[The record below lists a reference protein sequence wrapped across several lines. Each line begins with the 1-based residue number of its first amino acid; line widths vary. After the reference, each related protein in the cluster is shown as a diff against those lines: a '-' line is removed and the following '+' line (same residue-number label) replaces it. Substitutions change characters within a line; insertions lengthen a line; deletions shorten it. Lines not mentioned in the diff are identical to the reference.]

1 MSPGDGVPR
10 GTLHELTMRSEDS
23 TIYPGVDRKPPV
35 EGADPELF
43 DPRFR
48 GLGIRLEQFGQPEFD
63 GVYGSHFPGGGHA
76 MNADAD
82 TPDLFLPG
90 AQPYERAVTVYTPP
104 GLDGSSPAPFMVVND
119 GPGYVAAMAP
129 MMDTLIAEKR
139 LPHNL
144 VALFVSSGGSDA
156 QGSQRGLEYDTMD
169 GVFAEFVE
177 TEVIPFVSAE
187 CGISLT
193 SDPEGRGAMGG
204 SSGGCAAFTMAWYRP
219 DLFRRV
225 LTYSGTYVNQQY
237 PYDPATPTGCWEYHG
252 GQELIAASPKKPLR
266 VALFNTELDNGHGLP
281 ERTLHNWTRA
291 NSRMATILKA
301 KGYDCRHVFCLDAGH
316 VDRRAV
322 AHTLAGGLE
331 WLWRGYAV

>member
-1 MSPGDGVPR
+1 MPR

-129 MMDTLIAEKR
+129 M
-139 LPHNL
+139 
-144 VALFVSSGGSDA
+144 S
-156 QGSQRGLEYDTMD
+156 
-169 GVFAEFVE
+169 
-177 TEVIPFVSAE
+177 
-187 CGISLT
+187 
-193 SDPEGRGAMGG
+193 
-204 SSGGCAAFTMAWYRP
+204 WYLMVR
-219 DLFRRV
+219 
-225 LTYSGTYVNQQY
+225 
-237 PYDPATPTGCWEYHG
+237 
-252 GQELIAASPKKPLR
+252 
-266 VALFNTELDNGHGLP
+266 
-281 ERTLHNWTRA
+281 
-291 NSRMATILKA
+291 
-301 KGYDCRHVFCLDAGH
+301 
-316 VDRRAV
+316 
-322 AHTLAGGLE
+322 
-331 WLWRGYAV
+331 